1 MEMSSRICFVL
12 LLLTVQK
19 DIGRM
24 HICSCEGLG
33 AQEKADHAVDFFGH
47 TVKFVFILCGIK
59 CYTN

>member
-1 MEMSSRICFVL
+1 MEMSSRICFLL

-33 AQEKADHAVDFFGH
+33 AQEKADHAVDFLD
-47 TVKFVFILCGIK
+47 ILLNLSLF
-59 CYTN
+59 YVA